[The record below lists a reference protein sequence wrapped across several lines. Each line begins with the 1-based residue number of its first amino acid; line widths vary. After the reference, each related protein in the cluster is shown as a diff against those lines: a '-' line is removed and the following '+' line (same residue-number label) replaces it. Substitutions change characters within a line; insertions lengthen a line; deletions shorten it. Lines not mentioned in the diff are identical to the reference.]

1 MNWLVRK
8 TPCHVGAVAV
18 CGTDV
23 NKSGRNVERNA
34 RWKLQLPT
42 RGELLPIF
50 LNAFP
55 LSIPNLEI
63 DALQIPYDKETLDD
77 LRSSH
82 SATHTFRRQG
92 DHINIFSSDGEF
104 PKSGQRLKI
113 ELKNN
118 YDIFCA
124 LVKDGLLRHLA
135 ALGRNPSGFK
145 PIELV
150 SAKAE
155 DNLLIPILG
164 PSFPFSIRAKYT
176 IDTRTLG
183 GQPCLVIDCTTRREV
198 EEDGLFFINSGFDL
212 VGRYVVTKKGG
223 GHRSLL
229 GKVKC
234 CEGEMLYVARPDGQV
249 VEVMANDIHMEASR
263 SNFDDYILHTHGRH
277 KDAIVERIRQ
287 VISRFNG
294 GENKK
299 ARIDNLKKYIQ
310 STNISMIDGTRIEI
324 ENTPNVQKDCG
335 QLQKPVFVFNDNGE
349 ADWAEKGLSHNG
361 PYTKRTFDRNN
372 PSICVICAQHDKG
385 RVEQFVRKLLKGIS
399 SSKYFT
405 NGLEGK
411 FTLGTSRVEVFA
423 TASDNVGAYKDA
435 IEAAIRKKADDGGRW
450 DLALVQVR
458 QSFKRLK
465 VTENPYYLGKSL
477 FFLHQVPVQDFTMEL
492 LAQSDYSLGYSLNNM
507 ALACYAKMGGVPWLL
522 KSSPTLSHELVI
534 GIGSANIGQER
545 SGDTQRIMG
554 ITTVFSGDG
563 SYIVSNTS
571 KAVKPEAYCDAL
583 STVLGETIE
592 KIQKRM
598 NWQKGDS
605 IRLIF
610 HAQVKRFNRDE
621 IDAVRTVIEKYRD
634 YQIEYAFLKISE
646 DHGLHMFDSATAGA
660 QKGRL
665 APSRGIT
672 FSLSKHEVLIYL
684 IGHRELRQD
693 SDGHPRGVILDVHK
707 DSTFKDIKYLSAQLY
722 SFASHSWR
730 SYFPNPM
737 PVTISYSDLIARNLG
752 WLNQLPGWSDSVMI
766 GKIGQSQ
773 WFL

>member
-1 MNWLVRK
+1 MSIV
-8 TPCHVGAVAV
+8 
-18 CGTDV
+18 
-23 NKSGRNVERNA
+23 
-34 RWKLQLPT
+34 
-42 RGELLPIF
+42 

-55 LSIPNLEI
+55 LKIPELELE
-63 DALQIPYDKETLDD
+63 ALQVLYDKETLDD
-77 LRSSH
+77 LRAKHGSTH
-82 SATHTFRRQG
+82 SFRRQG
-92 DHINIFSSDGEF
+92 DNILIFSGDGTF
-104 PKSGQRLKI
+104 PVSGTPQTIALKD
-113 ELKNN
+113 N
-118 YDIFCA
+118 FGVFFS
-124 LVKDGLLRHLA
+124 LVKDGLTRHLA
-135 ALGRNPSGFK
+135 GLGRNPSGFN

-150 SAKAE
+150 STKPE

-164 PSFPFSIRAKYT
+164 DTYPFKVCAKYS
-176 IDTRTLG
+176 IDTRTVQ
-183 GQPCLVIDCTTRREV
+183 GQPCLVIDCTTRRVVKEN
-198 EEDGLFFINSGFDL
+198 GQFFLNAGFDL
-212 VGRYVVTKKGG
+212 MGCYVVTQQENGYRK
-223 GHRSLL
+223 LL
-229 GKVKC
+229 GSVNGRK
-234 CEGEMLYVARPDGQV
+234 GDTLFITRPDGQIV
-249 VEVMANDIHMEASR
+249 QAESKDVYLEPSR
-263 SNFDDYILHTHGRH
+263 ENFDTYILHTHGAQ

-287 VISRFNG
+287 SVSIFNG

-299 ARIDNLKKYIQ
+299 ARIDTLKKYIQ
-310 STNISMIDGTRIEI
+310 SKAIPLIDGTRIEI
-324 ENTPNVQKDCG
+324 QDSPDIQKDCE
-335 QLQKPVFVFNDNGE
+335 QMQKPVFVFNDNGE
-349 ADWAEKGLSHNG
+349 ADWAEKGLTQSG
-361 PYTKRTFDRNN
+361 PYTKRTFDRND
-372 PSICVICAQHDKG
+372 PSICVICSQHDKG

-399 SSKYFT
+399 SSKYFSS
-405 NGLEGK
+405 GLEGK

-423 TASDNVGAYKDA
+423 TATDSVEAYKNA

-458 QSFKRLK
+458 QSFKKLR

-477 FFLHQVPVQDFTMEL
+477 FFLHQVPVQDFTIEL
-492 LAQSDYSLGYSLNNM
+492 LTQSDYSLGYSLNNM

-545 SGDTQRIMG
+545 GADNQRIMG

-571 KAVKPEAYCDAL
+571 KAVVPEAYCEAL
-583 STVLGETIE
+583 TSVLGETIE

-598 NWQKGDS
+598 NWQKGDT

-610 HAQVKRFNRDE
+610 HAQVKKFNKEE
-621 IDAVRTVIEKYRD
+621 IKAVRTVIDRYRE

-646 DHGLHMFDSATAGA
+646 DHGLHMFDSATAGV

-665 APSRGIT
+665 APSRGKT
-672 FSLSKHEVLIYL
+672 FKLSKHEMLIYL
-684 IGHRELRQD
+684 IGQRELRQD
-693 SDGHPRGVILDVHK
+693 TDGHPRGVILDVHK

-752 WLNQLPGWSDSVMI
+752 WLNQLPGWNDSVMI

>member
-1 MNWLVRK
+1 M
-8 TPCHVGAVAV
+8 
-18 CGTDV
+18 
-23 NKSGRNVERNA
+23 
-34 RWKLQLPT
+34 
-42 RGELLPIF
+42 PIV

-55 LSIPNLEI
+55 LKVPDLEI
-63 DALQIPYDKETLDD
+63 EARQIPYDKETLDG
-77 LRSSH
+77 LRAGH
-82 SATHTFRRQG
+82 RATHAFRRQG
-92 DHINIFSSDGEF
+92 DNILIFSGDDTF
-104 PKSGQRLKI
+104 PVSGTPHTVALK
-113 ELKNN
+113 ENFG
-118 YDIFCA
+118 IFFS
-124 LVKDGLLRHLA
+124 LVKDGLTRHLA
-135 ALGRNPSGFK
+135 GLGRNPVGFN

-150 SAKAE
+150 SVKPE
-155 DNLLIPILG
+155 DNLLVPTLG
-164 PSFPFSIRAKYT
+164 DAYPFQVCAKFT
-176 IDTRTLG
+176 IDTRTVL
-183 GQPCLVIDCTTRREV
+183 GQPCLVIDCRTRRVLKENS
-198 EEDGLFFINSGFDL
+198 LFFLRAGFDL
-212 VGRYVVTKKGG
+212 MGRYVVTEQEDGFRK
-223 GHRSLL
+223 LL
-229 GKVKC
+229 GSISAIK
-234 CEGEMLYVARPDGQV
+234 GETLHVTQPDGQAMQV
-249 VEVMANDIHMEASR
+249 DAQDIYLEASR
-263 SNFDDYILHTHGRH
+263 TNFDDYILHTHGAK

-287 VISRFNG
+287 SVSIFNG

-299 ARIDNLKKYIQ
+299 ARIDTLKKYIQ
-310 STNISMIDGTRIEI
+310 SKAIPLIDGTRIEI
-324 ENTPNVQKDCG
+324 EDSPNIQSECVQMP
-335 QLQKPVFVFNDNGE
+335 KPVFVFNDNGE
-349 ADWAEKGLSHNG
+349 ADWAEKGLTQSG
-361 PYTKRTFDRNN
+361 PYTKRTFDRND

-399 SSKYFT
+399 NSKYFS

-411 FTLGTSRVEVFA
+411 FTLGTSRVEVFTTA
-423 TASDNVGAYKDA
+423 TDSVEAYKNA

-458 QSFKRLK
+458 RSFKKLE

-492 LAQSDYSLGYSLNNM
+492 LGQSDTSLGYSLNNM

-545 SGDTQRIMG
+545 RADSQRIMG

-571 KAVKPEAYCDAL
+571 KAVVPEAYCAAL
-583 STVLGETIE
+583 TSIIDETIA

-598 NWQKGDS
+598 NWQKGDT

-610 HAQVKRFNRDE
+610 HAQVKKFNKQE
-621 IDAVRTVIEKYRD
+621 IEAVRAVIDKYRE

-646 DHGLHMFDSATAGA
+646 DHGLHMFDTATAGE

-665 APSRGIT
+665 APPRGKT
-672 FSLSKHEVLIYL
+672 FKLSNHEMLIYL
-684 IGHRELRQD
+684 IGQRELRQD
-693 SDGHPRGVILDVHK
+693 TDGHPRGVILDVHK

-752 WLNQLPGWSDSVMI
+752 WLNQLPGWNNSVMI

>member
-1 MNWLVRK
+1 M
-8 TPCHVGAVAV
+8 
-18 CGTDV
+18 
-23 NKSGRNVERNA
+23 
-34 RWKLQLPT
+34 
-42 RGELLPIF
+42 PIV

-55 LSIPNLEI
+55 LKVPDLEI
-63 DALQIPYDKETLDD
+63 SAHQIPYDKETLDK
-77 LRSSH
+77 LRAEH
-82 SATHTFRRQG
+82 RATHAFRRQG
-92 DHINIFSSDGEF
+92 DNILIFSSDGTF
-104 PKSGQRLKI
+104 PVSGTPQTIALKD
-113 ELKNN
+113 NFG
-118 YDIFCA
+118 IFCS
-124 LVKDGLLRHLA
+124 LVKDGLIRHLTG
-135 ALGRNPSGFK
+135 LSRNPSGFN
-145 PIELV
+145 PIELL
-150 SAKAE
+150 SAKPE
-155 DNLLIPILG
+155 DNLLAPILG
-164 PSFPFSIRAKYT
+164 DAYPFQVCVKYT
-176 IDTRTLG
+176 IDTRTVLG
-183 GQPCLVIDCTTRREV
+183 HPCLIIDCRTRRILKENC
-198 EEDGLFFINSGFDL
+198 LFFLRAGFD
-212 VGRYVVTKKGG
+212 VMDRYVVTEQEDGYRK
-223 GHRSLL
+223 LL
-229 GKVKC
+229 GSVSAIK
-234 CEGEMLYVARPDGQV
+234 GETLHVTQPDGQAKQV
-249 VEVMANDIHMEASR
+249 NAKDIYLEASR
-263 SNFDDYILHTHGRH
+263 TNFDDYILHTHGAQ

-287 VISRFNG
+287 SISIFNG

-299 ARIDNLKKYIQ
+299 ARIDTLKKYIQ
-310 STNISMIDGTRIEI
+310 SKTIPLIDGTRIEI
-324 ENTPNVQKDCG
+324 KDSPNIQKDCG
-335 QLQKPVFVFNDNGE
+335 QMQKAVFVFNDNGE
-349 ADWAEKGLSHNG
+349 ADWAEKGLTQSG
-361 PYTKRTFDRNN
+361 PYTKRTFDRND

-399 SSKYFT
+399 NSKYFS

-411 FTLGTSRVEVFA
+411 FTLGTSRVEVFTTA
-423 TASDNVGAYKDA
+423 TDSVDAYKNA

-458 QSFKRLK
+458 QSFKKLK

-477 FFLHQVPVQDFTMEL
+477 FFLHQVPVQDFTIEL

-545 SGDTQRIMG
+545 GADNQRIMG

-571 KAVKPEAYCDAL
+571 KAVVPEAYCEAL
-583 STVLGETIE
+583 TAVLGETIE

-598 NWQKGDS
+598 NWQKGDT

-610 HAQVKRFNRDE
+610 HAQVKKFNKEE
-621 IDAVRTVIEKYRD
+621 IEAVRALINKYRE

-646 DHGLHMFDSATAGA
+646 DHGLHMFDSATAGV

-665 APSRGIT
+665 APPRGKT
-672 FSLSKHEVLIYL
+672 FKLSKHEMLVYL
-684 IGHRELRQD
+684 IGQRELRQD
-693 SDGHPRGVILDVHK
+693 TDGHPRGVILDVHK
-707 DSTFKDIKYLSAQLY
+707 DSTFKDITYLSAQLY

-752 WLNQLPGWSDSVMI
+752 WLNQLPGWNDSVMI